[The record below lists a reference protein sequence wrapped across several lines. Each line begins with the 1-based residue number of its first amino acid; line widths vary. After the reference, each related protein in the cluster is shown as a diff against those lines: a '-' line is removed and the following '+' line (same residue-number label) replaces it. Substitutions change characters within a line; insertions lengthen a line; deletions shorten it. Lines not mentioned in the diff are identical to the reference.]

1 MLRLVHES
9 RRDERGST
17 LLVVLIIMSAI
28 GAIAG
33 GMSLM
38 ARTESV
44 LASNDVQDKETF
56 YLCESAVEEAVAYLN
71 TLGEPFLGTGPNRD
85 QPVALMTDAQRE
97 HGKVSVYL
105 DAKDTNSGQATRFV
119 QISARAVHDNGRVA
133 KALSVRVGQQN
144 FSRYAYFSDLEVR
157 PSGSLIWFFSGD
169 QLYGPVHTNDQFHI
183 SGNPVFHQE
192 TSSVASTIDYYN
204 GGPPNDNPD
213 FRQGVSLGAA
223 EIPLPQDLTVLKAKA
238 QSSSG
243 LYLTGMTTAKID
255 IQYDSGTGTSRL
267 VVIKD
272 SGAPATYDLPEN
284 GVVYVD
290 GAAEVKGELAGK
302 LTIATKHDLRITD
315 DVKYHTDPRTDP
327 TSEDILG
334 LISERNVVMAATTAN
349 LDSGD
354 ETVMASVMALGESF
368 SAENY
373 SSGSPRGK
381 LKLYGGVVQMRR
393 GPVGTFNS
401 SGIVS
406 GYEKAYSHDIR
417 LLDNPPPAFPTT
429 GQIER
434 ISWSQID
441 PATNIQ
447 ANVF

>member
-1 MLRLVHES
+1 MRATPDA
-9 RRDERGST
+9 RRGERGST
-17 LLVVLIIMSAI
+17 LLVVLIIMSAV
-28 GAIAG
+28 GAIAA
-33 GMSLM
+33 GMSFM
-38 ARTESV
+38 ARTESA

-56 YLCESAVEEAVAYLN
+56 YLCESAVEEAIAYLN
-71 TLGEPFLGTGPNRD
+71 TLGEPFRGTGPNRD
-85 QPVALMTDAQRE
+85 QPFALMTGAHRPNGQ
-97 HGKVSVYL
+97 VTVYL
-105 DAKDTNSGQATRFV
+105 DAKDTNSGQPTRFV
-119 QISARAVHDNGRVA
+119 QISARAEHDNGRVA

-157 PSGSLIWFFSGD
+157 PSGSIIWFFSGD
-169 QLYGPVHTNDQFHI
+169 QLYGPVHTNDQLHI
-183 SGNPVFHQE
+183 SGNPIFHQE
-192 TSSVASTIDYYN
+192 TSSVASTIDYYS
-204 GGPPNDNPD
+204 GGPPDDNPE
-213 FRQGVSLGAA
+213 FRQGVNLGAA
-223 EIPLPQDLTVLKAKA
+223 EIPLPQDLTLLRAKA
-238 QSSSG
+238 QTSEG
-243 LYLTGMTTAKID
+243 LYLTGMTRARID
-255 IQYDSGTGTSRL
+255 IQYNSATGTSRL
-267 VVIKD
+267 VVTKD
-272 SGAPATYDLPEN
+272 SGAPQTYELPEN

-290 GAAEVKGELAGK
+290 GIAEVKGELAGK
-302 LTIATKHDLRITD
+302 LTIASRNDLRIID

-334 LISERNVVMAATTAN
+334 LISEANVVMAATTAN

-368 SAENY
+368 QAENY
-373 SSGSPRGK
+373 NSGAPRGK

-406 GYEKAYSHDIR
+406 GYEKAYSHDMR
-417 LLDNPPPAFPTT
+417 LVDSPPPAFPTT

-441 PATNIQ
+441 PATDIT